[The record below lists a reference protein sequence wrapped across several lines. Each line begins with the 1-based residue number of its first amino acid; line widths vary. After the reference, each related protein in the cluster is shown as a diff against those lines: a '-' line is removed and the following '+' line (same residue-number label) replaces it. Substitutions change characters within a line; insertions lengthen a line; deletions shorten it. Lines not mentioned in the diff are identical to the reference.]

1 MPTIRLPDGTPVEYP
16 EGMDPERA
24 GKIIAARFAGQHGL
38 KKEAAT
44 KGSDIVAGLLRG
56 GAGIAE
62 LGPNLYTLATGKE
75 ADNVLT
81 RKAKELRKSAAG
93 YETPLSVV
101 QGMSMDQAI
110 AAAEKNGTWATIVE
124 TAKQL
129 GTNPRVL
136 LGKVAETVPDIL
148 TSGGVGALAKAGV
161 KTGIKALGRGATGE
175 AVEKAATKAG
185 IATAVGTSSTQEG
198 ASTGKQTFDEVY
210 KEVRRR
216 YPELSE
222 EESRAYAVKQARVAG
237 LLSGAMS
244 AATGAALP
252 GVEKTLLRG
261 VGTKGAIRGGAK
273 TGLGESLQET
283 TESGTSQLLQ
293 NLGVQPVA
301 PEVSTGRGVARAA
314 TEGAIIGGIAGGVPG
329 AISGLRGG
337 EAAPEVP
344 PNAPA
349 APPAATPAGE
359 ETTATGEP
367 AKKTFTRA
375 KLSEQLNTVKVAA
388 PQLSA
393 EVDKLL
399 AEVEATKGAK
409 SREGRDAR
417 AAIAEKVEELRVK
430 AEEEVKAK
438 ADAEANKANVVTA
451 AVNAGATPNEV
462 ATALNIAGQGAT
474 NETGVVAGGNQPS
487 LGVAPSAT
495 GLPGAGEVQVPAP
508 SGMAGVGT
516 DVGPAPTG
524 EGIVQPALNQA
535 APPAPPPVPPLPP
548 AAPVAET
555 AAPITEVPTAETPVA
570 EVPVT
575 EAAAAEPAVE
585 PPAAEAPKL
594 EAKPYRVD
602 KVDTEGKPAWQA
614 VDPQTGTVA
623 ATYPTR
629 TAAID
634 AIKTGGGKVTTAK
647 TKAAPAAVEPT
658 TAAVEPTA
666 PAVAAPA
673 VVEEQKPKAGA
684 KGRKVESRKQIV
696 ANLRDRINT
705 LKKSGVN
712 ERDAS
717 KLANAVD
724 QLDEIEDLPPKEQK
738 TAASVLN
745 RIHSDLTKI
754 EESRAGKGIV
764 VASKDETDRV
774 EAGIKGKDI
783 IGVAQW
789 IAQNGPNPVYRFIA
803 RAVAKRLEYLQKL
816 GAEFTFD
823 VATKGN
829 IGPRS
834 LGEKGTAGVTVVPE
848 GRKDAFTAGRV
859 SIAVWVNGSDLPNRP
874 PGTSFEV
881 VLHELVHAATSTA
894 LDFAHLDKNLE
905 KFKKN
910 LEAIFKKV
918 EAQFKEDSK
927 YAHKTPPFVLRA
939 KQGITNVNKDIHE
952 MLAWALTNSDMQT
965 YMDKISYGKKSAWG
979 DFVNTIRGFLGLPIN
994 QNTALSGLLE
1004 TAGKL
1009 LAADLEGLYIRSTGS
1024 VGTAT
1029 FERAAQLPPLDL
1041 TIGGEK
1047 VNLLEGVQP
1056 PTKKATREAK
1066 TKKQKAKA
1074 LRKANLQ
1081 VFGNQPEGRYNRLV
1095 RIFQN
1100 GLRPIFTLRDRMKAA
1115 GVEITEDLDLPTAM
1129 TNAIGEAEAIATLRV
1144 DKTDFEY
1151 KALLKDFAKAMGM
1164 KINKAND
1171 FLSNYFVAMH
1181 EPERRETKFYEQ
1193 VKLSE
1198 EGQRERERLMGVLG
1212 DQNISQQK
1220 KIAAYADLKTLVE
1233 NDPVAEG
1240 FDIDSSAFGVVGIRA
1255 DDGVVV
1261 RLTSS
1266 SAQAIQKSSERLI
1279 ASKNAGDLVAKIIEK
1294 RKELDR
1300 IAQDLRREANF
1311 DSKGYD
1317 DFIAARGW
1325 QHYVPF
1331 QGLPTREDS
1340 QEFIDSLE
1348 EAASAELAGTAEGFK
1363 GRKSEAENV
1372 ILRGMANAQR
1382 AAGLKGVN
1390 RTTSIIRKLVEEGFI
1405 DGKVKKQYTFQ
1416 EGLIDPSKRK
1426 IRKTPNTVIHH
1437 EPNGDV
1443 YTVEI
1448 NDPLMARAIQRTYKE
1463 SALAKLL
1470 APPTRFIGN
1479 MLTFYN
1485 PVFWVTNYFTDVLT
1499 NTWKITAERGLS
1511 AGTKYLIRATAVDL
1525 AMNGGLPRAIRFM
1538 QLYNSR
1544 SPASKDKLKALA
1556 AKNAW
1561 YRDAMEY
1568 IQVGGKVAYRSGLGT
1583 EAQRKELM
1591 PSGLGGAK
1599 DAFDNFISFLPDG
1612 FELASRVSAYRVMKD
1627 MPEYK
1632 GRIDA
1637 AVAETKNLSNF
1648 EQTGE
1653 MGRILGSLFLFFRP
1667 SATGA
1672 VAALDAL
1679 SKGKHRATAV
1689 TLATLMGVGAYVLA
1703 KALSDT
1709 DDEDRNKAELDDPSR
1724 WVRGPRFFVPG
1735 TDYVIQGR
1743 WGFGIGG
1750 VASTAAQ
1757 LMMFAEGRMDLST
1770 LAHNLRILAQESVLP
1785 LPASQM
1791 NEFEN
1796 PTKWLIDSI
1805 LPSVARPIAQY
1816 AMNNDA
1822 LDRAIYQ
1829 KGSSRYSSAYVAGEG
1844 IPESA
1849 KEFSRAVYDA
1859 FDGEVPGPLKGLTDP
1874 KAIQFFMNNYAS
1886 GFMKLFSLTDEVLR
1900 DSGAVGEQ
1908 GMEQKEVDWVKKLPF
1923 VTVPANYD
1931 VDQFY
1936 KTEKRINEIDQAINT
1951 FKKRNPDKYEE
1962 YIDKYPEREE
1972 AVKFFNKQKN
1982 GELKKLRAEA
1992 NKISY
1997 DKDLSPKERAD
2008 EIKENRLEQAEVMRG
2023 ITTYINELL
2032 AQ

>member
-1 MPTIRLPDGTPVEYP
+1 MPEIQLPDGFIVEFP
-16 EGMDPERA
+16 EGMDPQQAR
-24 GKIIAARFAGQHGL
+24 KIAVAKFAGTHGL

-44 KGSDIVAGLLRG
+44 KGSDIVAGGLRG
-56 GAGIAE
+56 LAGTAE
-62 LGPNLYTLATGKE
+62 FLPNLYTLATGKE

-136 LGKVAETVPDIL
+136 IGKLAEVAPDIL
-148 TSGGVGALAKAGV
+148 LSGGTGALAKAGARA
-161 KTGIKALGRGATGE
+161 GIKSLGRGATEE

-261 VGTKGAIRGGAK
+261 VGTKGAIKGGAK
-273 TGLGESLQET
+273 AGFGESLQES

-349 APPAATPAGE
+349 AQPAATPAGE
-359 ETTATGEP
+359 ETTKAEEP

-375 KLSEQLNTVKVAA
+375 KLSEQLNAVKVTA

-462 ATALNIAGQGAT
+462 ATALNIVGQGAT
-474 NETGVVAGGNQPS
+474 NEAGTVAGGNQPS

-495 GLPGAGEVQVPAP
+495 GLPGAGEVQVPPPGGVA
-508 SGMAGVGT
+508 SVGT

-548 AAPVAET
+548 ATPVAET

-570 EVPVT
+570 EAPVT

-602 KVDTEGKPAWQA
+602 KVDTEGKPTWQA

-629 TAAID
+629 AAAID

-647 TKAAPAAVEPT
+647 TKAAP
-658 TAAVEPTA
+658 AAVEPTA

-789 IAQNGPNPVYRFIA
+789 IAQNGPSPVYRFIA

-816 GAEFTFD
+816 GAEFTFNI
-823 VATKGN
+823 ATKGN
-829 IGPRS
+829 LGPRS
-834 LGEKGTAGVTVVPE
+834 LGEKGTAGVTKARGNQEWAP
-848 GRKDAFTAGRV
+848 TAGKV
-859 SIAVWVNGSDLPNRP
+859 EVDVWVNGSDLPNRP

-881 VLHELVHAATSTA
+881 ILHELVHAATSTA
-894 LDFAHLDKNLE
+894 LDFAHLDKNLG
-905 KFKKN
+905 KFKKD

-918 EAQFKEDSK
+918 EAKFKEDSR
-927 YAHKTPPFVLRA
+927 YAHKTPPFVQRA
-939 KQGITNVNKDIHE
+939 LHGITNVGDDIHE

-965 YMDKISYGKKSAWG
+965 YMEKISYGKKSAWG

-994 QNTALSGLLE
+994 QNTALSAVLE
-1004 TAGKL
+1004 TADKL

-1029 FERAAQLPPLDL
+1029 FERAAKLPPLDL

-1081 VFGNQPEGRYNRLV
+1081 VFGKQPEGRYNRLV

-1115 GVEITEDLDLPTAM
+1115 GVEITKDRDLATAM

-1164 KINKAND
+1164 KTNKAID

-1212 DQNISQQK
+1212 DQKVPLQK
-1220 KIAAYADLKTLVE
+1220 KIDAYADLKTLVE

-1255 DDGVVV
+1255 DNGVVV

-1266 SAQAIQKSSERLI
+1266 SAQEVQKSSERLI
-1279 ASKNAGDLVAKIIEK
+1279 ASKNAGDLLTKIIEK
-1294 RKELDR
+1294 RKELDK

-1426 IRKTPNTVIHH
+1426 IRKTPSTVVHH

-1443 YTVEI
+1443 YTIEI

-1679 SKGKHRATAV
+1679 AKGKHRGTAV
-1689 TLATLMGVGAYVLA
+1689 TLATLMGVGAYALA

-1757 LMMFAEGRMDLST
+1757 IMMFAEGRMDLST

-1900 DSGAVGEQ
+1900 ESGVVGAQ

-1972 AVKFFNKQKN
+1972 ALKFFNKQKN
-1982 GELKKLRAEA
+1982 GDLKNLRAEA
-1992 NKISY
+1992 NKISG

-2008 EIKENRLEQAEVMRG
+2008 QIKENRLEQAEVMRG

-2032 AQ
+2032 TQ

>member
-1 MPTIRLPDGTPVEYP
+1 
-16 EGMDPERA
+16 
-24 GKIIAARFAGQHGL
+24 
-38 KKEAAT
+38 
-44 KGSDIVAGLLRG
+44 
-56 GAGIAE
+56 
-62 LGPNLYTLATGKE
+62 
-75 ADNVLT
+75 
-81 RKAKELRKSAAG
+81 
-93 YETPLSVV
+93 
-101 QGMSMDQAI
+101 
-110 AAAEKNGTWATIVE
+110 
-124 TAKQL
+124 
-129 GTNPRVL
+129 
-136 LGKVAETVPDIL
+136 
-148 TSGGVGALAKAGV
+148 
-161 KTGIKALGRGATGE
+161 
-175 AVEKAATKAG
+175 
-185 IATAVGTSSTQEG
+185 
-198 ASTGKQTFDEVY
+198 
-210 KEVRRR
+210 
-216 YPELSE
+216 
-222 EESRAYAVKQARVAG
+222 
-237 LLSGAMS
+237 MS

-252 GVEKTLLRG
+252 GVEKTLLKG
-261 VGTKGAIRGGAK
+261 IGTKGVLKG
-273 TGLGESLQET
+273 TGKGVIGEAPQESV
-283 TESGTSQLLQ
+283 EAATSQVLQ

-301 PEVSTGRGVARAA
+301 PEVTTGRGVARAA

-344 PNAPA
+344 PAAPA
-349 APPAATPAGE
+349 ATTTATTPAGG
-359 ETTATGEP
+359 ETTTAEEP

-375 KLSEQLNTVKVAA
+375 KLSEQLNTLKISA
-388 PQLSA
+388 PELSP
-393 EVDKLL
+393 EIDKLL
-399 AEVEATKGAK
+399 AEVEATKGTKA
-409 SREGRDAR
+409 REGRDAR
-417 AAIAEKVEELRVK
+417 AAIAEKVDALRVK

-462 ATALNIAGQGAT
+462 ATALNIAAQGAG
-474 NETGVVAGGNQPS
+474 NESAIVAGGTQPS
-487 LGVAPSAT
+487 VGVAPSPA
-495 GLPGAGEVQVPAP
+495 GLPNTGEVQVPTSGGVASVGANVGAAP
-508 SGMAGVGT
+508 R
-516 DVGPAPTG
+516 G
-524 EGIVQPALNQA
+524 EGNVQPALTQA
-535 APPAPPPVPPLPP
+535 APPAPPPPPPAEPVVTAPSTGETAELVTAQAPVAAETPAETP
-548 AAPVAET
+548 AAPTTETPAAPTTETSVAET
-555 AAPITEVPTAETPVA
+555 
-570 EVPVT
+570 
-575 EAAAAEPAVE
+575 
-585 PPAAEAPKL
+585 PAAEAPKL
-594 EAKPYRVD
+594 EAKPYRID
-602 KVDTEGKPAWQA
+602 KVDTEGKPTWQA

-629 TAAID
+629 AAATE

-647 TKAAPAAVEPT
+647 TKAAKPVVT
-658 TAAVEPTA
+658 PTA
-666 PAVAAPA
+666 PAT
-673 VVEEQKPKAGA
+673 EEKKPKVVA
-684 KGRKVESRKQIV
+684 KGKKVEPRKQIV
-696 ANLRDRINT
+696 ANLRDRINA

-738 TAASVLN
+738 TAASALN

-754 EESRAGKGIV
+754 EESRAGKGIA
-764 VASKDETDRV
+764 VAAKDETDRV

-803 RAVAKRLEYLQKL
+803 RAVAKRFEYLQKL

-823 VATKGN
+823 IATKGN

-848 GRKDAFTAGRV
+848 GRKGAFTAGRV

-905 KFKKN
+905 KFKKD
-910 LEAIFKKV
+910 LEAIFSKVKK
-918 EAQFKEDSK
+918 QFDADSK
-927 YAHKTPPFVLRA
+927 YAHKTPPFVQRA
-939 KQGITNVNKDIHE
+939 LHGITNVGKDIHE

-965 YMDKISYGKKSAWG
+965 YMEKISYGKKSAWG
-979 DFVNTIRGFLGLPIN
+979 DFVNTVRGFLGLPVN
-994 QNTALSGLLE
+994 QNTALSGVLE

-1024 VGTAT
+1024 VGSAVV
-1029 FERAAQLPPLDL
+1029 ERAAQLPPLDL

-1081 VFGNQPEGRYNRLV
+1081 TFGAKQPEGRYNRLV
-1095 RIFQN
+1095 RVFQN

-1115 GVEITEDLDLPTAM
+1115 GVEITEDRDLPTAM

-1164 KINKAND
+1164 KTNKAID

-1198 EGQRERERLMGVLG
+1198 EGQRERERLMGILG
-1212 DQNISQQK
+1212 DQKIPVQK
-1220 KIAAYADLKTLVE
+1220 KIDAYADLKTLVE

-1266 SAQAIQKSSERLI
+1266 SAQAIQKASENLI
-1279 ASKNAGDLVAKIIEK
+1279 ASKNAGDLVTNIIEK
-1294 RKELDR
+1294 RKELDK

-1348 EAASAELAGTAEGFK
+1348 EAASAELAGSEEGFK
-1363 GRKSEAENV
+1363 GRKSEADNV

-1390 RTTSIIRKLVEEGFI
+1390 RTTTIIRKLVEEGFI

-1437 EPNGDV
+1437 DPNGDV
-1443 YTVEI
+1443 YTIEI

-1463 SALAKLL
+1463 FPLAKFL
-1470 APPTRFIGN
+1470 APVTRFIGN

-1525 AMNGGLPRAIRFM
+1525 AMNGGLPRAMRFM

-1544 SPASKDKLKALA
+1544 NPASKAKLEALA

-1568 IQVGGKVAYRSGLGT
+1568 VKVGGKVSYRSGLGT

-1599 DAFDNFISFLPDG
+1599 EAFDNFISFLPDG

-1653 MGRILGSLFLFFRP
+1653 MGRILGNLFLFFRP

-1679 SKGKHRATAV
+1679 TKGKHRGTAV
-1689 TLATLMGVGAYVLA
+1689 TLAVLMGVGAYALS

-1724 WVRGPRFFVPG
+1724 WVRGPRFFIPG

-1750 VASTAAQ
+1750 IASTAAQ
-1757 LMMFAEGRMDLST
+1757 LMMFAEGRIDLST
-1770 LAHNLRILAQESVLP
+1770 LAHNLRVLAQESVLP
-1785 LPASQM
+1785 LPVSQM

-1796 PTKWLIDSI
+1796 PTKWFIDSI
-1805 LPSVARPIAQY
+1805 LPSIARPIAQY

-1900 DSGAVGEQ
+1900 ESGIGGAEGV
-1908 GMEQKEVDWVKKLPF
+1908 EQKEVDWIKKLPF
-1923 VTVPANYD
+1923 VTSPANYD

-1951 FKKRNPDKYEE
+1951 FKKRNPDKYDE
-1962 YIDKYPEREE
+1962 YIDKYPDREE
-1972 AVKFFNKQKN
+1972 AVKFFNKEKN
-1982 GELKKLRAEA
+1982 GELKRLRAEA

-2008 EIKENRLEQAEVMRG
+2008 QIKENRLEQAETMRG
-2023 ITTYINELL
+2023 INTYIKELL
-2032 AQ
+2032 EQ